1 MASLLRDRLFLVW
14 ALLVAV
20 TLLSS
25 QIGGTSGVAWIGSP
39 AAVTVA
45 VLSIAFAK
53 VWMVMF
59 TYMDVRGAPPVLRV
73 LVTAWIALVL
83 CGLLAVYFGA
93 LG

>member
-1 MASLLRDRLFLVW
+1 MTGLFRDRLFLVW

-25 QIGGTSGVAWIGSP
+25 QIGGSEGVEWIGSP
-39 AAVTVA
+39 AAVTIT

-59 TYMDVRGAPPVLRV
+59 TYMDVRAAPLVLRV
-73 LVTAWIALVL
+73 LVTGWVVAVL
-83 CGLLAVYFGA
+83 GGLLAVYFGLVA
-93 LG
+93 